1 MEHLTFF
8 YWFSKYNFVCIPV
21 LAFLLD
27 LIIGDPNSKYHPVA
41 IIGRIISFFEAV
53 LYKDTDND
61 TKKLWY
67 GGIAVGLILISV
79 YIIVSLLLW
88 LGGVVDEWV
97 YYAFEV
103 VILYIAISP
112 RSLAGAGFTLSQL
125 IKQGNIVEARKRLS
139 WSVGRKRNHSG
150 YSRNDCGKYGR
161 WYYCTFFLF
170 YYRWPY
176 GGYSL

>member
-1 MEHLTFF
+1 MEHLAIFH
-8 YWFSKYNFVCIPV
+8 WFSKYNFVCIPV

-79 YIIVSLLLW
+79 YIIVSLYVLCDLN
-88 LGGVVDEWV
+88 
-97 YYAFEV
+97 
-103 VILYIAISP
+103 IAP
-112 RSLAGAGFTLSQL
+112 FL
-125 IKQGNIVEARKRLS
+125 IYVNK
-139 WSVGRKRNHSG
+139 
-150 YSRNDCGKYGR
+150 
-161 WYYCTFFLF
+161 FLHIF
-170 YYRWPY
+170 PKK
-176 GGYSL
+176 

>member
-1 MEHLTFF
+1 MEHLAIFH
-8 YWFSKYNFVCIPV
+8 WFSKYNFVCIPV

-112 RSLAGAGFTLSQL
+112 RSISTPMLAAS
-125 IKQGNIVEARKRLS
+125 KEPRPSNV
-139 WSVGRKRNHSG
+139 VGRS
-150 YSRNDCGKYGR
+150 
-161 WYYCTFFLF
+161 
-170 YYRWPY
+170 
-176 GGYSL
+176 

>member
-1 MEHLTFF
+1 MEHLAIFH
-8 YWFSKYNFVCIPV
+8 WFSKYNFVCIPV

-79 YIIVSLLLW
+79 YLSSLNVFSSRRFSINFLTVKPVS
-88 LGGVVDEWV
+88 
-97 YYAFEV
+97 
-103 VILYIAISP
+103 
-112 RSLAGAGFTLSQL
+112 FT
-125 IKQGNIVEARKRLS
+125 N
-139 WSVGRKRNHSG
+139 
-150 YSRNDCGKYGR
+150 
-161 WYYCTFFLF
+161 FFL
-170 YYRWPY
+170 RKD
-176 GGYSL
+176 GDT

>member
-1 MEHLTFF
+1 MEHLAIFH
-8 YWFSKYNFVCIPV
+8 WFSKYNFVCIPV

-79 YIIVSLLLW
+79 YIIVSLLFLI
-88 LGGVVDEWV
+88 LNSRTIYFVVFGMRP
-97 YYAFEV
+97 YKPY
-103 VILYIAISP
+103 INKLYCK
-112 RSLAGAGFTLSQL
+112 FYH
-125 IKQGNIVEARKRLS
+125 RLPD
-139 WSVGRKRNHSG
+139 GI
-150 YSRNDCGKYGR
+150 Y
-161 WYYCTFFLF
+161 FLL
-170 YYRWPY
+170 Y
-176 GGYSL
+176 